1 MTLERVERSITTTAP
16 APAAEAT
23 VQPAPASE
31 QPGPA
36 LATVRTESSRITTT
50 GPNRPELGRRITTL
64 VFGLIQLVITARIVL
79 LLFDAREANGLV
91 SGILNFS
98 QLLVAPFEGILRN
111 DALRASGSI
120 LDVTAIVAIVGWT
133 ILELVIVWA
142 IGIFRRQPV

>member
-16 APAAEAT
+16 APVVADAT
-23 VQPAPASE
+23 VQPAPA
-31 QPGPA
+31 G
-36 LATVRTESSRITTT
+36 ATVRTQSSRITTT
-50 GPNRPELGRRITTL
+50 GPSRPELGRRITTL

-98 QLLVAPFEGILRN
+98 QLFVAPFEGILRT
-111 DALRASGSI
+111 DALRSSGSI
-120 LDVTAIVAIVGWT
+120 LDVTAIVALVGWT

-142 IGIFRRQPV
+142 VGMFRRERV